1 MLYFNHSEYSLR
13 TAEKGKGSMKGLQS
27 TGAIIR
33 DMQEK
38 QNHVPDESIV
48 QTKGS
53 SDTSTG
59 SLSVDPMVV
68 VFGLLAAFFFWA
80 LNHLT
85 GGALTI
91 FPGHPE
97 LDPIITGAVI
107 GVYFMYRRLKKEQDL
122 QDIKE
127 IQDHLA
133 DRKKQEN

>member
-1 MLYFNHSEYSLR
+1 
-13 TAEKGKGSMKGLQS
+13 MKIYG
-27 TGAIIR
+27 TRAIIR
-33 DMQEK
+33 EMQEK

-48 QTKGS
+48 QTKETP
-53 SDTSTG
+53 DTSTG

-68 VFGLLAAFFFWA
+68 LFSLFGALFFWA

-91 FPGHPE
+91 IPGHPD

-122 QDIKE
+122 KDIKE

-133 DRKKQEN
+133 DQKKKEN